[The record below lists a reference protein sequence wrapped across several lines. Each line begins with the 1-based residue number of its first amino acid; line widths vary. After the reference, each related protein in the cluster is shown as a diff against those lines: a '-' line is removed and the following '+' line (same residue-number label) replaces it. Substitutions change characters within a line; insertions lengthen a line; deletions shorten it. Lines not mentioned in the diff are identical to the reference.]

1 MIKNLGNLIKVVF
14 FSFVIFVF
22 LSSPEVIIDSVNYSM
37 DVFIKNLLPTLFP
50 FFILVDFLMN
60 YGYVDYLKSILRF
73 KYGYVI
79 LLSMISGLP
88 SNAKYIKIFLDNKMI
103 SMRDAEIM
111 MSVTFFPN
119 PMFVISSVGL
129 LMMGSLKLGFMA
141 LISVYISNFMV
152 YFLYYKKL
160 SNVSASISTSRVS
173 FPKLLSSSIL
183 NNINTLLVI
192 LGTIMFFMTI
202 LNIFVHFVNLSDEM
216 LAIINGI
223 FEMTSG
229 IKNMS
234 TSVFSTQV
242 KYIFISLFL
251 SFSGMSVLMQAF
263 SILSEYKLNVKFILK
278 NKLLVMILNLL
289 INYFYIVFFVW
300 VYNYCY

>member
-1 MIKNLGNLIKVVF
+1 
-14 FSFVIFVF
+14 
-22 LSSPEVIIDSVNYSM
+22 
-37 DVFIKNLLPTLFP
+37 
-50 FFILVDFLMN
+50 
-60 YGYVDYLKSILRF
+60 
-73 KYGYVI
+73 
-79 LLSMISGLP
+79 
-88 SNAKYIKIFLDNKMI
+88 
-103 SMRDAEIM
+103 

-129 LMMGSLKLGFMA
+129 LMMGSLKLGVMA

-160 SNVSASISTSRVS
+160 SNVSAGISTSRVS